1 MNFQERMAWA
11 VEQNKQRQTTQ
22 RQTPLTART
31 TIKKTPTPDEYRTTT
46 LQRVLT
52 KMRINKEQA

>member
-11 VEQNKQRQTTQ
+11 IEQNKHRQTTQ
-22 RQTPLTART
+22 RQVPVTRTA
-31 TIKKTPTPDEYRTTT
+31 IKKTPTPDEYRTTT

-52 KMRINKEQA
+52 KMRINKEHA